1 MSKIAMRSILNS
13 MSQAPISKNETS
25 LIMKKIAL
33 FTSFV
38 VLIFSCGTK
47 EGLKNLEAAAF
58 QKAINSETN
67 KQILDVRS
75 VDEFQNG
82 HIEGAVNAD
91 INSPTFQ
98 QTAST
103 LEKEKTV
110 FVYCLSGARSSAA
123 AGQLKDMGFTNIINL
138 TGGMLAW
145 QSANLPVTTNQSTD
159 SYSGLTE
166 VSFAAKIKGKP
177 MVIIDYN
184 ATWCGPC
191 KQLSPILKAWVKAQ
205 KGAVELI
212 EIDVD
217 ENQELAKSKK
227 IEAIPYLEMYKNG
240 VKTWSN
246 VGLIGKEGLDK
257 SLGK

>member
-1 MSKIAMRSILNS
+1 
-13 MSQAPISKNETS
+13 
-25 LIMKKIAL
+25 MKKIIL
-33 FTSFV
+33 LTSFAF
-38 VLIFSCGTK
+38 LIFSCGKK
-47 EGLKNLEAAAF
+47 EGLQNLEATAF
-58 QKAINSETN
+58 QKEINSESK

-75 VDEFQNG
+75 ADEFQNG

-91 INSPTFQ
+91 INSPSFQ
-98 QTAST
+98 QIATT
-103 LEKEKTV
+103 LEKTETV
-110 FVYCLSGARSSAA
+110 FVYCLSGARSASA
-123 AGQLKDMGFTNIINL
+123 AGQLKEMGFTKIVNL
-138 TGGMLAW
+138 MGGMLAW
-145 QSANLPVTTNQSTD
+145 QSSDLPISTSQST
-159 SYSGLTE
+159 SIYSGLTD
-166 VSFAAKIKGKP
+166 VSFATKIKGKP

-205 KGAVELI
+205 NGAVELI

-240 VKTWSN
+240 AKTWSS
-246 VGLIGKEGLDK
+246 VGLIGKDELDK

>member
-1 MSKIAMRSILNS
+1 
-13 MSQAPISKNETS
+13 
-25 LIMKKIAL
+25 MKKIAL

-38 VLIFSCGTK
+38 VFMFSCSSK
-47 EGLKNLEAAAF
+47 EGLQNLEATAF
-58 QKAINSETN
+58 QKAINSEAR

-75 VDEFQNG
+75 AEEFQNG

-91 INSPTFQ
+91 INSPSFQ

-110 FVYCLSGARSSAA
+110 FVYCLSGARSASA
-123 AGQLKDMGFTNIINL
+123 AGQLKEMGFTKIVNL

-145 QSANLPVTTNQSTD
+145 QSSDLPISTSQSTNI
-159 SYSGLTE
+159 YSGLTD

-191 KQLSPILKAWVKAQ
+191 KQLSPILKEWVKAQ

-240 VKTWSN
+240 AKTWSS
-246 VGLIGKEGLDK
+246 VGLIGKVELDK

>member
-1 MSKIAMRSILNS
+1 M
-13 MSQAPISKNETS
+13 KN
-25 LIMKKIAL
+25 IVL

-38 VLIFSCGTK
+38 FLVFSCGPK
-47 EGLKNLEAAAF
+47 EGLQNLEATAF
-58 QKAINSETN
+58 QKAILSESS

-75 VDEFQNG
+75 TEEFQNG

-98 QTAST
+98 ETASS
-103 LEKEKTV
+103 LEKGKAV
-110 FVYCLSGARSSAA
+110 FVYCLSGARSASA
-123 AGQLKDMGFTNIINL
+123 AGQLKEMGFTNIINL
-138 TGGMLAW
+138 TGGMLSW
-145 QSANLPVTTNQSTD
+145 QSANLPVTTNQST
-159 SYSGLTE
+159 SVYNGLTE

-184 ATWCGPC
+184 AIWCGPC
-191 KQLSPILKAWVKAQ
+191 KQLSPILKAWVKEQ

-217 ENQELAKSKK
+217 DNQELAKSKK

-240 VKTWSN
+240 VKTWSS
-246 VGLIGKEGLDK
+246 VGLIGKEELDK
-257 SLGK
+257 TLGNIR

>member
-1 MSKIAMRSILNS
+1 
-13 MSQAPISKNETS
+13 
-25 LIMKKIAL
+25 MKKIAL
-33 FTSFV
+33 LTSFV
-38 VLIFSCGTK
+38 VFMFSCSSK
-47 EGLKNLEAAAF
+47 EGLQNLEAIAF
-58 QKAINSETN
+58 QKAINSEAR

-75 VDEFQNG
+75 AEEFQNG

-91 INSPTFQ
+91 INSPSFQ

-110 FVYCLSGARSSAA
+110 FVYCLSGARSASA
-123 AGQLKDMGFTNIINL
+123 AGQLKDMGFTKIVNL

-145 QSANLPVTTNQSTD
+145 QSANLPVATNQFSN
-159 SYSGLTE
+159 SSNGLTE
-166 VSFAAKIKGKP
+166 TSFAAKIKGKP

-191 KQLSPILKAWVKAQ
+191 KQLSPILKEWVKAQ

-240 VKTWSN
+240 EKTWSS
-246 VGLIGKEGLDK
+246 VGLIGKVELDK

>member
-1 MSKIAMRSILNS
+1 M
-13 MSQAPISKNETS
+13 
-25 LIMKKIAL
+25 
-33 FTSFV
+33 
-38 VLIFSCGTK
+38 FSCSSK
-47 EGLKNLEAAAF
+47 EGLQNLEAIAF
-58 QKAINSETN
+58 QKSINSEAR

-75 VDEFQNG
+75 AEEFQNG

-91 INSPTFQ
+91 INSPSFQ

-103 LEKEKTV
+103 LEKENTV
-110 FVYCLSGARSSAA
+110 FVYCLSGARSASA
-123 AGQLKDMGFTNIINL
+123 AGQLKEMGFTKIVNL

-145 QSANLPVTTNQSTD
+145 QSSDLPISTSQSTNI
-159 SYSGLTE
+159 YSGLTD
-166 VSFAAKIKGKP
+166 VSFATKIKGKP

-191 KQLSPILKAWVKAQ
+191 KQLSPILKEWVKAQ

-240 VKTWSN
+240 AKTWSS
-246 VGLIGKEGLDK
+246 VGLIGKVELDK

>member
-1 MSKIAMRSILNS
+1 
-13 MSQAPISKNETS
+13 
-25 LIMKKIAL
+25 MKKIAL
-33 FTSFV
+33 LTSFV
-38 VLIFSCGTK
+38 VFMLSCNSK
-47 EGLKNLEAAAF
+47 EGLQNLEAIAF
-58 QKAINSETN
+58 QKAINSELR

-75 VDEFQNG
+75 TEEYQNG

-91 INSPTFQ
+91 INSPSFQ

-110 FVYCLSGARSSAA
+110 FVYCLSGARSASA
-123 AGQLKDMGFTNIINL
+123 AGQLKEMGFTKIVNL

-145 QSANLPVTTNQSTD
+145 QSSDLPISTSQSANI
-159 SYSGLTE
+159 YSGLTD
-166 VSFAAKIKGKP
+166 VSFATKIKGKP

-191 KQLSPILKAWVKAQ
+191 KQLSPILKEWVKAQ

-240 VKTWSN
+240 AKTWSS
-246 VGLIGKEGLDK
+246 VGLIGKVELDK

>member
-1 MSKIAMRSILNS
+1 ML
-13 MSQAPISKNETS
+13 
-25 LIMKKIAL
+25 
-33 FTSFV
+33 
-38 VLIFSCGTK
+38 SCSSK
-47 EGLKNLEAAAF
+47 EGLQNLEATAF
-58 QKAINSETN
+58 QKEINSASK

-75 VDEFQNG
+75 AEEFQNG

-91 INSPTFQ
+91 INSPSFQ

-110 FVYCLSGARSSAA
+110 FVYCLSGARSASA
-123 AGQLKDMGFTNIINL
+123 AGQLKEMGFTKIVNL

-145 QSANLPVTTNQSTD
+145 QSSDLPISTSQST
-159 SYSGLTE
+159 SIYSGLTD

-177 MVIIDYN
+177 IVIIDYN

-191 KQLSPILKAWVKAQ
+191 KQLSPILKEWVKAQ

-240 VKTWSN
+240 AKTWSS
-246 VGLIGKEGLDK
+246 VGLIGKVELDK